1 MKAQV
6 INLLPEEKIRIL
18 NIERINA
25 VTTLAAGVAGV
36 VILGSIIVLLVVIGG
51 LKAGQAALSGDIQ
64 KSNREIAALNKL
76 KDDPAK
82 LEDQARILQ
91 SQLAVIKTI
100 LDTKAQV
107 RFASALERLSKIVPA
122 DVSFNQADINDQ
134 HVVTITGRARTYAS
148 VGRFAEALK
157 SDGRLINAPS
167 GQEPVSYFRNV
178 SITSSS
184 FNEADAAVNYSIT
197 FTLGEE
203 TFHARS

>member
-1 MKAQV
+1 MKAQI
-6 INLLPEEKIRIL
+6 INLLPEEKIRLL

-36 VILGSIIVLLVVIGG
+36 AILGSTIVLLVVIGG
-51 LKAGQAALSGDIQ
+51 LKAGQAALSGEIQ
-64 KSNREIAALNKL
+64 KSNREVAALNKL
-76 KDDPAK
+76 KDDPRR

-91 SQLAVIKTI
+91 NQLSVIKTI
-100 LDTKAQV
+100 LDTKTQV
-107 RFASALERLSKIVPA
+107 QFASALDRLSKIVPA

-157 SDGRLINAPS
+157 SDGRLINTPS
-167 GQEPVSYFRNV
+167 TGGGTAYFHDV
-178 SITSSS
+178 AITSSS
-184 FNEADAAVNYSIT
+184 FNEADAAVNYSLT

-203 TFHARS
+203 TFRAKS